1 MPEMIQ
7 NTDKALIQEGPFS
20 LSNSFWYANLM
31 SIHWTKNEQQ
41 KYQQYSIHHSQNLLI
56 SINSPS
62 CGLNPQ
68 CNYMDFQLL
77 CTAADSPIQLYK
89 CLSEKTNLS
98 NVFKT
103 IHIVYFVPLRTLF
116 NTYRNLHCFCFP
128 LLHLFCTSS
137 FNTPRNLQFFF
148 LLATTSCS
156 HTVNSHR
163 EVASLPP
170 CCAPF
175 KSHSCYKSLHLTYPN
190 HIEICIVLP
199 FHHYISFAPS
209 SSIPIEISIVVFCFR
224 HCIPQLHNKLLDTQ
238 RQTERERERERDP
251 HLPILNFA
259 ATLWTKLPPDLT

>member
-1 MPEMIQ
+1 MPEMVQ
-7 NTDKALIQEGPFS
+7 NTDKALIKAGLFS

-41 KYQQYSIHHSQNLLI
+41 KYQQNLLI

-62 CGLNPQ
+62 RGLNPQ

-77 CTAADSPIQLYK
+77 CTAAGSPIQLYK

-103 IHIVYFVPLRTLF
+103 IHIVYFIPLHTLF

-137 FNTPRNLQFFF
+137 FNAPRNLQFFF
-148 LLATTSCS
+148 ILATTSCS
-156 HTVNSHR
+156 HTANSHR
-163 EVASLPP
+163 EIASLPP

-175 KSHSCYKSLHLTYPN
+175 KSHSCYKSLH
-190 HIEICIVLP
+190 
-199 FHHYISFAPS
+199 
-209 SSIPIEISIVVFCFR
+209 
-224 HCIPQLHNKLLDTQ
+224 
-238 RQTERERERERDP
+238 
-251 HLPILNFA
+251 
-259 ATLWTKLPPDLT
+259 PDLR

>member
-1 MPEMIQ
+1 
-7 NTDKALIQEGPFS
+7 
-20 LSNSFWYANLM
+20 
-31 SIHWTKNEQQ
+31 
-41 KYQQYSIHHSQNLLI
+41 
-56 SINSPS
+56 
-62 CGLNPQ
+62 
-68 CNYMDFQLL
+68 MDFQLL
-77 CTAADSPIQLYK
+77 CTAAGSPIQLYK

-103 IHIVYFVPLRTLF
+103 IHIVYFVPLHTLF
-116 NTYRNLHCFCFP
+116 NTCRNLHCFCFQ

-148 LLATTSCS
+148 ILATTSCS

-163 EVASLPP
+163 EVTSLPP

-224 HCIPQLHNKLLDTQ
+224 HCIPQLHNKLLHRE
-238 RQTERERERERDP
+238 RQTESEREREREREIP
-251 HLPILNFA
+251 IFPFWISQHHHGQSFHL
-259 ATLWTKLPPDLT
+259 T